1 MKLRQIKS
9 STVSL
14 FVAALLMLVTGTYTD
29 NGGFQL
35 AGAILL
41 VVVLI
46 TAFNQAR
53 DRNTPA

>member
-1 MKLRQIKS
+1 MNLRQI
-9 STVSL
+9 TPATISL
-14 FVAALLMLVTGTYTD
+14 LVAALVWLLVGTYTD

-35 AGAILL
+35 AGVILL

-53 DRNTPA
+53 DRGKS

>member
-1 MKLRQIKS
+1 MKLKQIKS
-9 STVSL
+9 GTVSL
-14 FVAALLMLVTGTYTD
+14 FVAALLMLATGTYTD

-35 AGAILL
+35 AGVILL

>member
-1 MKLRQIKS
+1 MKLKQIKP

-14 FVAALLMLVTGTYTD
+14 FVAALLMLATGTYTD

-35 AGAILL
+35 AGIILL

-53 DRNTPA
+53 DRNTAA